1 MNMFYFARWR
11 YITDAPPP
19 VPPALPP
26 SPLLTAGLSGALG
39 AFNVQL
45 DEFNYPLLR
54 GGGGTK
60 GWGGWMDG
68 QMERWMMGKEQWGG
82 KKTHIFP
89 HRVPP
94 SPPLMA
100 AVISHA
106 PAPNGDASE
115 RNTAAANRYHDFCS
129 NWSAGLMFI

>member
-26 SPLLTAGLSGALG
+26 SPSFTAGLSGALG

-54 GGGGTK
+54 GGGGTE
-60 GWGGWMDG
+60 GWGELDGWTDGEMDD
-68 QMERWMMGKEQWGG
+68 GKGAMGG
-82 KKTHIFP
+82 KKKTHFP
-89 HRVPP
+89 TP
-94 SPPLMA
+94 SPSLSP
-100 AVISHA
+100 S
-106 PAPNGDASE
+106 NGRRNKPRTCSE
-115 RNTAAANRYHDFCS
+115 WRR
-129 NWSAGLMFI
+129 